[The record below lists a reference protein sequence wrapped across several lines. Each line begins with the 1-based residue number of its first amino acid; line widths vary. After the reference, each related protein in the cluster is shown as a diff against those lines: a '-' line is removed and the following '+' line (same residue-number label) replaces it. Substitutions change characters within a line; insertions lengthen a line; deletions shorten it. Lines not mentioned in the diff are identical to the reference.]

1 MEAHSKKQLLPFNK
15 PLYAMFILLAAYQV
29 FNQNYVDGAA
39 TLGIGLAFDPF
50 KVEQPWQERPRWQKV
65 WLLVHLALAAL
76 LFGLGVGI
84 ADR

>member
-1 MEAHSKKQLLPFNK
+1 METYAKKQLLPFNK
-15 PLYAMFILLAAYQV
+15 VLYAMFILLATYQV
-29 FNQNYVDGAA
+29 FNHNYIDSAA

-50 KVEQPWQERPRWQKV
+50 KAEQPWHERPRWQKI
-65 WLLVHLALAAL
+65 WLLVHLALVAL